1 MIQHFTFQNLVN
13 QALELFWVMNNYK
26 DFKCCFSCFKA
37 IYIFSNPN
45 TEYQINFILDI
56 GNIYYQNQFYLYLSL
71 YWIFLN
77 QNLTV
82 KFKSKFCL
90 INFKPFFP
98 SYLYNY
104 MISPHLIFYLIYEF
118 N

>member
-56 GNIYYQNQFYLYLSL
+56 GNILSKSIL
-71 YWIFLN
+71 FVPQPL
-77 QNLTV
+77 LDL
-82 KFKSKFCL
+82 FKSKFDC
-90 INFKPFFP
+90 
-98 SYLYNY
+98 
-104 MISPHLIFYLIYEF
+104 
-118 N
+118 